1 MTERFP
7 PEKPIR
13 GPEKSSNG
21 THRPPFREA
30 LRFWFKLGWISFG
43 GTAGHIA
50 LMHDY
55 LVDKRKWI
63 SNSRFFHALS
73 LCMLL
78 PGPEAQQLSIYI
90 GWQLHGKKGGIVAGS
105 LFVLPSMMILLGLS
119 IVYVQFGQLPW
130 VYALFAGLKPA
141 VIALIAMALV
151 KIGRKSLHRPL
162 QYVVA
167 LGAFLCIC
175 LVNIS
180 LLWIL
185 LGTIALAVLVRK
197 VKPEWLD
204 SEANAPGTDA
214 DADEHQTDSQELDYV
229 INAYTFGDEDR
240 FSLSRLFRQLGVFLF
255 LWILPLVL
263 FYVWCPDFSFWKG
276 LVLFFT
282 QTAFFTLGGSY
293 TVLPY
298 VAQFAVGKWHWL
310 SKGQMVDGFAL
321 AETTPGPLII
331 VVGFVGFMAAFE
343 HFRASIGLGTVG
355 LIATVWYTFLP
366 CFFFIFIGGPLIAKT
381 HGSKAVGSVLSL
393 VTAAVV
399 GVILNLTLFLG
410 KDVLLPHGH
419 FDAVAL
425 IWVLLCLFALAKG
438 KINMAYLIAGSL
450 LFGYL
455 RYRIS

>member
-1 MTERFP
+1 MKERIAP
-7 PEKPIR
+7 GKP
-13 GPEKSSNG
+13 S
-21 THRPPFREA
+21 FADA
-30 LRFWFKLGWISFG
+30 LRFWFRLGWISFG

-90 GWQLHGKKGGIVAGS
+90 GWQLHGKKGGIVAGT
-105 LFVLPSMMILLGLS
+105 LFVLPSMLILLGLS

-141 VIALIAMALV
+141 VIALIIIALV
-151 KIGRKSLHRPL
+151 KIGRKSLL
-162 QYVVA
+162 QPVHYVVA
-167 LGAFLCIC
+167 LGAFLCIF
-175 LVNIS
+175 LGNIS

-185 LGTIALAVLVRK
+185 VVTIGLAIIIRRLRPGWLGPEPSRAV
-197 VKPEWLD
+197 D
-204 SEANAPGTDA
+204 EASAA
-214 DADEHQTDSQELDYV
+214 EAQELSYV
-229 INAYTFGDEDR
+229 INAYTSGPSGDIQDLGQDQAPLQGLQR
-240 FSLSRLFRQLGVFLF
+240 ILKGLLMQLGVFAL
-255 LWILPLVL
+255 LWVLPLVL
-263 FYVWCPDFSFWKG
+263 FYFLCTDFPFWKG

-298 VAQFAVGKWHWL
+298 VAQFAVSKWHWL
-310 SKGQMVDGFAL
+310 SKSQMVDGFAL

-331 VVGFVGFMAAFE
+331 VVGFVGFMAAYQHFE
-343 HFRASIGLGTVG
+343 ASLWMGTLGL
-355 LIATVWYTFLP
+355 LATVYYTFLP
-366 CFFFIFIGGPLIAKT
+366 CFLFIFTGGPLIEST
-381 HGSKAVGSVLSL
+381 HGSQGVSAVLSL

-410 KDVLLPHGH
+410 KDVVLPQGRI
-419 FDAVAL
+419 DWVAML
-425 IWVLLCLFALAKG
+425 WVLVCLLLLAKG
-438 KINMAYLIAGSL
+438 KINVVYLILGSI